1 MKISL
6 LIVVLLLVI
15 AAPDARADHAE
26 NIRLIEQLMP
36 VLQANDVEAAR
47 PLIAAPNF
55 SPTLRFSP
63 QTFTIFEQA
72 LSNNEV
78 EIAQLMMQSANWK
91 KVRWNATNTAQPL
104 TLAAYTPEL
113 LPLLQA
119 MARQPG
125 FDINTPQDYWGESPL
140 SYAANKNN
148 LIALQWLVSQP
159 KVKFNARN
167 KQGQNALFDAGVRAT
182 TYLISL
188 DKIDVNA
195 RDTNGQTA
203 LHHAVDAKQVARVK
217 ALLQARDINPNIRD
231 DSHHPSTPL
240 DIALSY
246 NSVAIASALMNHP
259 KTRATARQRALL
271 KRLGKGGGN
280 DRCAALQCPRRD
292 TDLSCLK
299 RQFAATPTF

>member
-1 MKISL
+1 MKSL
-6 LIVVLLLVI
+6 LLAALLAIFTI
-15 AAPDARADHAE
+15 APNARADHAA
-26 NIRLIEQLMP
+26 NIQLLERFAP
-36 VLQANDVEAAR
+36 VLQANDIEAAR

-55 SPTLRFSP
+55 SPTLRLSP
-63 QTFTIFEQA
+63 QTFTVFEQA

-78 EIAQLMMQSANWK
+78 EIAHIMMQSASWK

-125 FDINTPQDYWGESPL
+125 FDLNTPQDYWGESPL
-140 SYAANKNN
+140 SYAANKSN
-148 LIALQWLVSQP
+148 LPALRWLVKQP
-159 KVKFNARN
+159 KVKLNARN
-167 KQGQNALFDAGVRAT
+167 KQGQNALFDAGVGAT

-195 RDTNGQTA
+195 RDINGQTA
-203 LHHAVDAKQVARVK
+203 LHRAVDMSQLPRVQ

-231 DSHHPSTPL
+231 KSRNSSTPL

-246 NSVAIASALMNHP
+246 NSVSTASALMNHP

-271 KRLGKGGGN
+271 KRLGKG
-280 DRCAALQCPRRD
+280 A
-292 TDLSCLK
+292 S
-299 RQFAATPTF
+299 